1 MRWLPLSGFF
11 ENPLL
16 CSPKLSERT
25 HRRPRLTSQTRWR
38 RTLQHPVKAGG
49 AIAAR
54 YDTLP
59 AVLRAQCCG
68 PAQVSR
74 LCSLLPACDVQSGGR
89 ESRPRNPTC
98 STTSWSRVH
107 RWPRPWAALSRCSQT
122 LQSSISV
129 STCVQHL
136 KSGRTLQM
144 LVLISD
150 STCRPG
156 RRETSSER
164 CCKPTAAER
173 RAGTCWPTR
182 TASGGETSPS
192 LWWAPKDRL
201 QGSPASWEP

>member
-74 LCSLLPACDVQSGGR
+74 TLLTVA
-89 ESRPRNPTC
+89 
-98 STTSWSRVH
+98 
-107 RWPRPWAALSRCSQT
+107 
-122 LQSSISV
+122 
-129 STCVQHL
+129 
-136 KSGRTLQM
+136 
-144 LVLISD
+144 
-150 STCRPG
+150 
-156 RRETSSER
+156 
-164 CCKPTAAER
+164 
-173 RAGTCWPTR
+173 
-182 TASGGETSPS
+182 
-192 LWWAPKDRL
+192 RL
-201 QGSPASWEP
+201 